1 MIKKR
6 LSIIL
11 TVLFLILI
19 GLSTNINFAL
29 AQNNEES
36 IETCFEYY
44 DYAKVKVNL
53 NPDKSEYSP
62 NRIVNLSG
70 TIVNSNTFPITD
82 VVLYAHIKR
91 VNQDTQSFLNNGNYL
106 IDRITLKKDIN
117 LMPNETKHINTQI
130 LIKKNYPNGSYIVQ
144 YYIFSKQG
152 FHYSG
157 RPFLEEDTA
166 GNSFFSII
174 NSQSPDIYFD
184 LENFKV
190 NGKAQNIIEFS
201 NSSNETSYNFEVPI
215 IDKRSNKSDIDVKV
229 TYFYF
234 EDTFDNLIEK
244 TENIKVKT
252 SQPILKTK
260 LPLTSEISGAYV
272 LLAEINSPVKSMLK
286 YRFIK
291 DGSKA
296 SYLRMND
303 LGITDFPALKTSR
316 AYVCFH
322 SPANS
327 NAPNTKI
334 DLLVYDTNKNKI
346 ESKSIEDS
354 FPPEVQAISLPLSN
368 VHTKDDF
375 YIKAVFTSGKQRRE
389 ITKHY
394 HNGLFTDSLK
404 DIVIDYNENSPNIL
418 TVKLINTAGNEIK
431 NGGYIESL
439 RILDFKN
446 RVVQEK
452 YALTTKDLPFK
463 LVALDAGKY
472 TAKVISGKIQKQKNF
487 TTSQDIKEAPKD
499 GGDDKSAI
507 EDSSLSDQEQ
517 TDKSKKSSEI
527 IMLII
532 VIIILIAVT
541 VSFIIYQK
549 KKKNKTNEN

>member
-1 MIKKR
+1 MTKKTAF
-6 LSIIL
+6 IVL
-11 TVLFLILI
+11 TTLFLILVSL
-19 GLSTNINFAL
+19 LSVNFAL
-29 AQNNEES
+29 AQDGSENL
-36 IETCFEYY
+36 ETCFKYY

-106 IDRITLKKDIN
+106 IDRVTLKKDIN
-117 LMPNETKHINTQI
+117 LMPNETKHIKTQV
-130 LIKKNYPNGSYIVQ
+130 LIKKNYPTGSYIVQ

-174 NSQSPDIYFD
+174 NGQSPDVYFD
-184 LENFKV
+184 LQNFKV

-201 NSSNETSYNFEVPI
+201 NSSNETNYNFEVPI
-215 IDKRSNKSDIDVKV
+215 IDKRSNKSDLDVKV
-229 TYFYF
+229 TFFYF
-234 EDTFDNLIEK
+234 EDAFDDLIQK
-244 TENIKVKT
+244 TENIKVKANN
-252 SQPILKTK
+252 PILKTK
-260 LPLTSEISGAYV
+260 LSLTSTISGAYV
-272 LLAEINSPVKSMLK
+272 LLAEINSPVKSVLK

-291 DGSKA
+291 DGSIA

-334 DLLVYDTNKNKI
+334 DLITYDKNKKKI
-346 ESKSIEDS
+346 ESKSIEDA
-354 FPPEVQAISLPLSN
+354 FPPEVQAISLSLSN
-368 VHTKDDF
+368 VPTKDNF
-375 YIKAVFTSGKQRRE
+375 YIKAVFTNSKDKRE

-404 DIVIDYNENSPNIL
+404 DIIIDYNKNRPNIL
-418 TVKLINTAGNEIK
+418 TIKLINIAGREIK
-431 NGGYIESL
+431 TGGYIESL
-439 RILDFKN
+439 RILDSKDKT
-446 RVVQEK
+446 VQEK
-452 YALTTKDLPFK
+452 YALSTKDLP
-463 LVALDAGKY
+463 LNLSSLSAGKY
-472 TAKVISGKIQKQKNF
+472 TAKAISGKIQKEKEF
-487 TTSQDIKEAPKD
+487 TISQDIKEAPKVEP
-499 GGDDKSAI
+499 DDKDTA
-507 EDSSLSDQEQ
+507 LSDQKQ
-517 TDKSKKSSEI
+517 KDKSKKSSEI
-527 IMLII
+527 VMLII
-532 VIIILIAVT
+532 VIIVLIVVT

-549 KKKNKTNEN
+549 KKNKTNEL

>member
-1 MIKKR
+1 MTKKT
-6 LSIIL
+6 LFIIL
-11 TVLFLILI
+11 TALFLILI
-19 GLSTNINFAL
+19 NLINVNFAL
-29 AQNNEES
+29 AQNNIED
-36 IETCFEYY
+36 IETCFKYY

-53 NPDKSEYSP
+53 NPDKSKYSP

-117 LMPNETKHINTQI
+117 LMPNETKHIKTQI
-130 LIKKNYPNGSYIVQ
+130 LVKKNYPNGSYIVQ

-174 NSQSPDIYFD
+174 NSQDPDIYFD
-184 LENFKV
+184 LANFKV

-215 IDKRSNKSDIDVKV
+215 IDKRANKTDLDVKI
-229 TYFYF
+229 TFFYF
-234 EDTFDNLIEK
+234 EDAFDDLIQK
-244 TENIKVKT
+244 TENIKIKANN
-252 SQPILKTK
+252 PILKTK
-260 LPLTSEISGAYV
+260 LSLTSTVSGAYV
-272 LLAEINSPVKSMLK
+272 LLAEINSPVKSVLK

-291 DGSKA
+291 NGSIA

-334 DLLVYDTNKNKI
+334 ELITYDKNKKKI
-346 ESKSIEDS
+346 QDKSVEDS
-354 FPPEVQAISLPLSN
+354 FPPEVWAISLPLSN
-368 VHTKDDF
+368 IPTKNDF
-375 YIKAVFTSGKQRRE
+375 YIKAIFTSSRGRRE
-389 ITKHY
+389 IIKHY
-394 HNGLFTDSLK
+394 HNGLFADSLK
-404 DIVIDYNENSPNIL
+404 DIIISYSKNRPNIL
-418 TVKLINTAGNEIK
+418 TIKLINTSGNEIK

-439 RILDFKN
+439 RILDSKDK
-446 RVVQEK
+446 VVQEK
-452 YALTTKDLPFK
+452 YALTTKDLP
-463 LVALDAGKY
+463 LNLTSLSAGKY
-472 TAKVISGKIQKQKNF
+472 TVKVLSGKIQKEKKF
-487 TTSQDIKEAPKD
+487 TISQDIKEIPKEVD
-499 GGDDKSAI
+499 DDKDTI
-507 EDSSLSDQEQ
+507 KDTTETDQKQ
-517 TDKSKKSSEI
+517 KDKSKKSSEI
-527 IMLII
+527 TMLII
-532 VIIILIAVT
+532 VIIVLTIVT

-549 KKKNKTNEN
+549 KKGKKTNEK